1 MDEEKKVSDNGTE
14 TEAVGTVT
22 DASAQQE
29 PLPAKTY
36 TEDEVNRI
44 VGKKKAQERARLEKQ
59 YEREY
64 GELLGVLR
72 AGTGKETVGDLT
84 DTYRQHY
91 EGRGIKI
98 QSPAQKYSAKDLE
111 TLARADAQEFID
123 GGYEDVVEE
132 MNRLEEIGVDKM
144 TPREKAT
151 FRALAE
157 SRKASERTREL
168 SQLGAGEDV
177 LQSKEFLE
185 FASEFN
191 ENTPMS
197 RIYEHYK
204 KLHPKQEVATMGS
217 MANSNPF
224 STSGVKE
231 FYTPE
236 EARRFTQEEINNNP
250 ELERAILR
258 SMKKWNK

>member
-14 TEAVGTVT
+14 TEAVGTV
-22 DASAQQE
+22 AAAQQE

-59 YEREY
+59 YDREY

-84 DTYRQHY
+84 DTYRQYY
-91 EGRGIKI
+91 EGKGVKI
-98 QSPAQKYSAKDLE
+98 QGPAQKYSAKDLE

-123 GGYEDVVEE
+123 GGYDDVVEE

-168 SQLGAGEDV
+168 TQLGAGEDV
-177 LQSKEFLE
+177 LQSKEFLD

-191 ENTPMS
+191 DNTPMS

-217 MANSNPF
+217 MMNSNPF

-236 EARRFTQEEINNNP
+236 EARRFTQDEINNNP
-250 ELERAILR
+250 ELERSILR
-258 SMKKWNK
+258 SMKEWNKKK